1 MTSINAPA
9 LTEQETEAVIG
20 QVNLAEKNHVEWLA
34 RLHEHIICGGP
45 LPDNV
50 CDKDAYHHCQ
60 FGLWFYNETSVV
72 VRNTQCYQDLGGI
85 HKEMHLAAR
94 RLIHSWQ
101 KNNKIDVNE
110 YQDFI
115 SKQHRLLE
123 KLTALRENLNVT
135 LMSYDNLTG
144 ALRRNPFMLLFEK
157 ELSQAK
163 RSDATFCI
171 VMMDLD
177 YFKKVNDS
185 YGHLV
190 GDKVLQKTSQT
201 ISQGLRTYD
210 SLCRYGGEEFI
221 VLLPDAALDEAKK
234 VIERV
239 RKNVEEQIVDTVEGK
254 KIQVTIS
261 AGMTEVDNNKS
272 LSENIDIADKA
283 LYKAKSEGRNRVICL

>member
-9 LTEQETEAVIG
+9 LTEQETEAVIS
-20 QVNLAEKNHVEWLA
+20 QVNQAEKNHVEWLA
-34 RLHEHIICGGP
+34 RLHEHIICNGP

-60 FGLWFYNETSVV
+60 FGQWFYNETSVV
-72 VRNTQCYQDLGGI
+72 VRNTQCYQELGVI
-85 HKEMHLAAR
+85 HREMHLAAR
-94 RLIHSWQ
+94 QLIHSWQ

-123 KLTALRENLNVT
+123 NLTALRENLNIT

-144 ALRRNPFMLLFEK
+144 ALRRNPFMMLFEK

-171 VMMDLD
+171 TMMDLD

-221 VLLPDAALDEAKK
+221 VLLPDTKLDEAKK
-234 VIERV
+234 VLERV
-239 RKNVEEQIVDTVEGK
+239 RKNVEEQIVDTVEGQ